1 MAQVGSI
8 QLDVRDS
15 GGNDMTTFFI
25 SDMHFG
31 DQSVMSKYDKR
42 PFETLD
48 EMEKIMIQRWNGRV
62 SNNDKV
68 YILGDM
74 FHKSVSVEKAEG
86 ILSQLNGKKYYIIGN
101 HEETV
106 EKMRGEWLT
115 RMLHHCENESIIQL
129 LSYKDTEVLKIN
141 GWEVILSHY
150 PMLANKNTFNANN
163 KRIIHLYGHVHNSRE
178 ETFFQ
183 LSKLARIDHKGS
195 INKNLSLNV
204 GCMMPYMNYT
214 PRTLEELIDIAKEEN
229 KTLFSIQQNS
239 YFFLHLDKQL
249 ADLKTH
255 HDDWLLREIK
265 DKISI

>member
-1 MAQVGSI
+1 
-8 QLDVRDS
+8 
-15 GGNDMTTFFI
+15 MTIYFI

-42 PFETLD
+42 PFKTLD
-48 EMEKIMIQRWNGRV
+48 EMEKTMIQRWNNRV
-62 SNNDKV
+62 SDNDRV

-74 FHKSVSVEKAEG
+74 FHRSVSVEKAES

-106 EKMRGEWLT
+106 DQMRNEWFEKLIVCRGYSD
-115 RMLHHCENESIIQL
+115 SIIQL

-150 PMLANKNTFNANN
+150 PMLANKNTFNSNN
-163 KRIIHLYGHVHNSRE
+163 KRTIHLYGHVHNSQE
-178 ETFFQ
+178 EKMFQ
-183 LSKLARIDHKGS
+183 LSKLARMDHKGS

-214 PRTLEELIDIAKEEN
+214 PRTLDELIYIAKCEN
-229 KTLFSIQQNS
+229 ETLFSIRHNS
-239 YFFLHLDKQL
+239 YAFISLNNQL
-249 ADLKTH
+249 KDLEKC
-255 HDDWLLREIK
+255 HDNWLLEQIANK
-265 DKISI
+265 DNSI

>member
-1 MAQVGSI
+1 
-8 QLDVRDS
+8 
-15 GGNDMTTFFI
+15 MTIYFI

-42 PFETLD
+42 PFKTLD
-48 EMEKIMIQRWNGRV
+48 EMEKTMIQRWNNRV
-62 SNNDKV
+62 SDNDRV

-74 FHKSVSVEKAEG
+74 FHRSISVEKAES

-101 HEETV
+101 HEKTV
-106 EKMRGEWLT
+106 DQMRNEWFEKLIVCRGYSD
-115 RMLHHCENESIIQL
+115 SIIQL

-150 PMLANKNTFNANN
+150 PMLANKNTFNSNN
-163 KRIIHLYGHVHNSRE
+163 KRTIHLYGHVHNSKE
-178 ETFFQ
+178 EKVVQF
-183 LSKLARIDHKGS
+183 SKLVRMDHKGS

-249 ADLKTH
+249 GDLKTY
-255 HDDWLLREIK
+255 HDEWLLREIK

>member
-1 MAQVGSI
+1 MI
-8 QLDVRDS
+8 IY
-15 GGNDMTTFFI
+15 FI

-48 EMEKIMIQRWNGRV
+48 EMGKTMIQRWNGRV

-74 FHKSVSVEKAEG
+74 FHKSISVEKAEG

-106 EKMRGEWLT
+106 EQMRGEWLT

-129 LSYKDTEVLKIN
+129 LSYKDTEVPKIN
-141 GWEVILSHY
+141 GWGVILSHY
-150 PMLANKNTFNANN
+150 PMLANKNTFNSNN
-163 KRIIHLYGHVHNSRE
+163 KRTIHLYGHVHNSRE

-214 PRTLEELIDIAKEEN
+214 PRTLDELIYIAKCEN
-229 KTLFSIQQNS
+229 EILFSIRRNS
-239 YFFLHLDKQL
+239 YAFISLNNQL
-249 ADLKTH
+249 KDLEKC
-255 HDDWLLREIK
+255 HDDWLLEQIANK
-265 DKISI
+265 DNSI